1 MLLFLALAAIIALA
15 HTAPFPF
22 LLEAF
27 HPSRSVWHYER
38 ATAEP
43 PAVFLTFDDG
53 PNPEWTPVL
62 LDALRDTGAQA
73 TFFLIDD
80 YVTSETAPLVERMS
94 REGHAI
100 GLHSGSRRLMAMT
113 PEDLATLLQNAALRI
128 RAITGRDPCPLFRPH
143 AGWRSAAMYDGVERA
158 GYRLAGWSWGMWDFD
173 WWRPRDGGR
182 LAARL
187 AEKASDGDVIVI
199 HDGHH
204 KNPRADRK
212 HAADAVRRLVPALRA
227 RGFALEG
234 LCLP

>member
-1 MLLFLALAAIIALA
+1 VLLFLALAAIIALA

-27 HPSRSVWHYER
+27 HPSRSVWHHER
-38 ATAEP
+38 AASEP

-113 PEDLATLLQNAALRI
+113 PDDLATLLQNAALRI

-143 AGWRSAAMYDGVERA
+143 AGWRSAAMYDGAERA
-158 GYRLAGWSWGMWDFD
+158 GYKLAGWSWGMWDFD
-173 WWRPRDGGR
+173 WWRARDGER

-187 AEKASDGDVIVI
+187 AE
-199 HDGHH
+199 
-204 KNPRADRK
+204 
-212 HAADAVRRLVPALRA
+212 
-227 RGFALEG
+227 
-234 LCLP
+234 